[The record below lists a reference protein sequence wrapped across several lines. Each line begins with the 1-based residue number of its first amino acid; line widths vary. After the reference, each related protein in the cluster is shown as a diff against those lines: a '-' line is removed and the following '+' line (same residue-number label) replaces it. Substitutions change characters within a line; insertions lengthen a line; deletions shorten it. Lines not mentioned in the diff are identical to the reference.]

1 MEQRV
6 TKRTKSTTTCQSSAV
21 PAFEARGLFQLTGR
35 SVECL
40 MRLKSLIEVTV
51 HTIKEEHNNS
61 FRGRT
66 ALFMKEEINLPVQQQ
81 SSTMCNYIQ
90 QHLLA
95 RESFDSFISEGGI
108 RDVFNLHVLWLKPVT
123 LPFARE

>member
-1 MEQRV
+1 
-6 TKRTKSTTTCQSSAV
+6 
-21 PAFEARGLFQLTGR
+21 
-35 SVECL
+35 